1 MSITHHP
8 SEDLLF
14 AYAAGRLD
22 EGQSL
27 AIATHLEGCSSCRTT
42 LRALEGLAGAAL
54 EDIEPVAMQSGAFD
68 RLAARLSPTQPLSPA
83 ARPARAPLER
93 GLPAS
98 LQGYALSS
106 WKWVAPGVSM
116 RPILLPESSKT
127 RAFLLKSSKGTSMLQ
142 HTHSGIELT
151 CVLTG
156 NFSHEGGLFA
166 AGDFDLGDDR
176 VDHKPLVGSDE
187 ECVCLVAMT
196 GELQL
201 KGFLGRMIQPFIR
214 L

>member
-8 SEDLLF
+8 TEELLI
-14 AYAAGRLD
+14 ACAAGRLD

-27 AIATHLEGCSSCRTT
+27 AIATHLEGCSSCRAT
-42 LRALEGLAGAAL
+42 LRALEELAGAAL
-54 EDIEPVAMQSGAFD
+54 EEAEPVAMQPGAFD
-68 RLAARLSPTQPLSPA
+68 RIAARLSRPLPRSL

-98 LQGYALSS
+98 LRRYEMSR

-116 RPILLPESSKT
+116 RPILLPETSKT
-127 RAFLLKSSKGTSMLQ
+127 RAFLLKSAKGTSMLE
-142 HTHSGIELT
+142 HTHSGIEMT

-156 NFSHEGGLFA
+156 SFSHEGGLFA

-176 VDHKPLVGSDE
+176 VDHKPTVGSDE

-196 GELQL
+196 GELRL
-201 KGFLGRMIQPFIR
+201 KGLLGKVIQPFIR